1 MASIHRADA
10 RTMVET
16 RTGDGKILM
25 TRTFQLSRDG
35 KWLTI
40 SSHYPAN
47 GSTFVIRSRRASY
60 GAADK

>member
-1 MASIHRADA
+1 
-10 RTMVET
+10 MVET